1 MVLGTISKKDLKLAL
16 RIGEIRKT
24 TTTTKLIEIGKD
36 LILFMKDKIMAEKKE
51 YIRPFMKDK
60 EIVLK

>member
-24 TTTTKLIEIGKD
+24 TKLIEIGKD
-36 LILFMKDKIMAEKKE
+36 LILFMKDKIMAEKKD

-60 EIVLK
+60 ETVLK

>member
-24 TTTTKLIEIGKD
+24 ETTKLIEIGKD
-36 LILFMKDKIMAEKKE
+36 LILFMKDKIMAEKKD

-60 EIVLK
+60 ETVLK